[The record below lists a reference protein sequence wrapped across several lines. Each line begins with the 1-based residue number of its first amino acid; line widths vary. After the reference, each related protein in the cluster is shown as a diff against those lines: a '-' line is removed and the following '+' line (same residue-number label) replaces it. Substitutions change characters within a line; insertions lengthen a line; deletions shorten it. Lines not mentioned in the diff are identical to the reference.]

1 MEFKDGLIEVL
12 NKQRSE
18 EQTLTSEDMGVEKGK
33 SREEKMVRTK
43 AYGGKEGTCL
53 GSQSNRAP
61 TERKW
66 QESKWSPTV
75 QGHVDQGILS
85 YPRATEILII

>member
-1 MEFKDGLIEVL
+1 MEFKDGFTEVL

-33 SREEKMVRTK
+33 SQEEKMVRTK
-43 AYGGKEGTCL
+43 AYGGKEGMWL

-61 TERKW
+61 TERKGRRGSGVPPCRVMQIRDFCLT
-66 QESKWSPTV
+66 QEQQKF
-75 QGHVDQGILS
+75 
-85 YPRATEILII
+85 